1 MNVVPFTPATARS
14 LRSWTAHE
22 LEALLSVYESHA
34 AHAGASSWDVG
45 ATEFDDP
52 QFYVLGPA
60 PDLDCL
66 VAISRVGRVYVL
78 ENGTGQVLDEGTS
91 LQTLA
96 ARAKAAVARGGPIS
110 LLARITLGLM
120 ALRLAVEERIEQI
133 LVESEELMLRF
144 APQLAMMI

>member
-1 MNVVPFTPATARS
+1 MNVVPFTPAPARS

-34 AHAGASSWDVG
+34 AHGGASSWDVG

-60 PDLDCL
+60 PDLDCII
-66 VAISRVGRVYVL
+66 AISRVGRVYVL
-78 ENGTGQVLDEGTS
+78 EDGTGQVLDEGTS

-96 ARAKAAVARGGPIS
+96 GRAKAARGGPIS
-110 LLARITLGLM
+110 LFARITLGLM
-120 ALRLAVEERIEQI
+120 ALRLAIEERIEQI